1 MYYVWV
7 TILLTDGI
15 LAFYYATRIFYNHN
29 YRNTVNQLFTGVA
42 LSSGIWSVSFGLL
55 YLQTEPV
62 MGYYC
67 RCVGMFGVFMFLI
80 YALMLV
86 CYIAGV
92 QKAHRVLLIFV
103 SALGCIVYLLQVQP
117 EVAEFIPTQQG
128 MMYRFLPGISNSV
141 YTYYTILIFLLFLG
155 ITSSMLNKKNPT
167 RIQKFGLYFILA
179 EVLVVFGMVF
189 DTILPYM
196 GYSTNIPGSS
206 ITQFVGLMILYRA
219 MHAIKHSELS
229 VSNISGYVYSSLNIP
244 VLIFDRNKC
253 LKIINDSAA
262 DFLNLS
268 REEIEKQNY
277 YVENL
282 FEIDGEELFDIEEKC
297 HSADATC
304 NLNQVYCNLSMSQIL
319 DKYGDIMGFFLVV
332 VDLSE
337 RMKTL
342 NILAQAKEEAD
353 RANEAK
359 SLFLA
364 NMSHEIRTPMN
375 AIVGFS
381 ELAMKENMSMMAKEY
396 IQDIRN
402 SSAVLLSV
410 INDILDISK
419 IESGKM
425 ELVCGDY
432 TLPQVVKDI
441 YAVAK
446 MQCRKNG
453 LEMRL
458 EMDPAIPGKLYG
470 DQTKIHEMLNNL
482 VGNAVKYTKSGS
494 VTLKVLSHPLDDDE
508 IEIEIKVADTG
519 IGLKPEEIES
529 IFEIFTR
536 TNLQANSNT
545 EGTGLGLAI
554 TKGYVDLMGGEL
566 SVESEYGKGST
577 FTARFKQKVIDR
589 KPVQIDMDG
598 ASDSMQDYAIGSMKL
613 RNVEILVVDDN
624 MVNLKV
630 ISKGLEHYGVRVDV
644 ASSGKSAIEYCKK
657 KEYTIVFMD
666 QMMPEMDGV
675 EAMHV
680 IRDTIPYYKAGG
692 NSKIVALTANV
703 VSGVRNMLLE
713 EGFDEYIGK
722 PVNYALM
729 ESLFQKLLPE
739 ESVYYEEEDVLGGLL
754 PDSNGIA
761 EDGEM
766 KKSVGDVFTYLDWET
781 GVQYCGG
788 EVEDYIEILAAFVDS
803 GYGQLDELKK
813 YEACKQ
819 YDQFVILVHALKGIC
834 LNIGANSWA
843 DSAKK
848 LELAGKSG
856 DYDVIVKDA
865 QMFYNQLEAL
875 LNLIKDGLK
884 TYDGSV
890 YSEEYF
896 NKTESRTD
904 KEIYDDMII
913 QLKECID
920 TYDFA
925 GGTGIIQK
933 SLKSIQDEELLKRI
947 EAVEKLFEDF
957 DLDGLQA
964 YIH

>member
-7 TILLTDGI
+7 VILLIDSI
-15 LAFYYATRIFYNHN
+15 LAFYYASRIFYNHN
-29 YRNTVNQLFTGVA
+29 YRNMVNCLFTCVA
-42 LSSGIWSVSFGLL
+42 LSSGIWSLSFGMLF
-55 YLQTEPV
+55 LQTDP
-62 MGYYC
+62 MKAYYC
-67 RCVGMFGVFMFLI
+67 RCFGMFGVFLFI
-80 YALMLV
+80 ICAQILV
-86 CYIAGV
+86 CYIADIKKTCRIPVMIISVLGGV
-92 QKAHRVLLIFV
+92 
-103 SALGCIVYLLQVQP
+103 VYLLQVLP
-117 EVAEFIPTQQG
+117 VATEFTLTEHG
-128 MMYRFLPGISNSV
+128 MTYRFLPGIINVV
-141 YTYYTILIFLLFLG
+141 YTAYTIVIFVSFFS
-155 ITSSMLNKKNPT
+155 ITLSMLSKKNPK
-167 RIQKFGLYFILA
+167 RIRRFGCYFIITEL
-179 EVLVVFGMVF
+179 LVVFGILF
-189 DTILPYM
+189 DTFLPHL
-196 GYSTNIPGSS
+196 GYYTNIPGSAM
-206 ITQFVGLMILYRA
+206 TQFTGLVVLYRA
-219 MHAIKHSELS
+219 LHAIRRSELS

-244 VLIFDRNKC
+244 VLIFDRNKF
-253 LKIINDSAA
+253 LKIINDSAS
-262 DFLNLS
+262 DFLNMT
-268 REEIEKQNY
+268 REEIEKQDY

-282 FEIDGEELFDIEEKC
+282 FEIEGEELFDTEEKC
-297 HSADATC
+297 HSVDAIC
-304 NLNQVYCNLSMSQIL
+304 NLNQIYCNLSMSQIL
-319 DKYGDIMGFFLVV
+319 DEYGDVMGFFLVV

-342 NILAQAKEEAD
+342 NILEQAKEEAD

-425 ELVCGDY
+425 ELMCGDY

-470 DQTKIHEMLNNL
+470 DQTKIHEVLNNL

-494 VTLKVLSHPLDDDE
+494 VTLKVLSHPLDE
-508 IEIEIKVADTG
+508 EEVEIEIKVTDTG

-536 TNLQANSNT
+536 TNLKANSNT

-598 ASDSMQDYAIGSMKL
+598 ACDSMQDYAIGSMKL

-675 EAMHV
+675 ETMHV

-703 VSGVRNMLLE
+703 VSGTRNMLLE

-739 ESVYYEEEDVLGGLL
+739 ESVYYEEEDVLSGLL
-754 PDSNGIA
+754 PDSNGIT
-761 EDGEM
+761 EEGDM

-819 YDQFVILVHALKGIC
+819 YEQFVILVHALKGIC

-856 DYDVIVKDA
+856 DYDVIVKNA

-904 KEIYDDMII
+904 KEIYDDMIT

-933 SLKSIQDEELLKRI
+933 SRKSIQDEELLKRI

-964 YIH
+964 YIN